1 LRPVSVHTH
10 ISASREEVF
19 DYVADL
25 AGRPAYCDHYMGD
38 FHLTRPNS
46 SGKGAAARFRL
57 DAPFSAQWAEIAV
70 AEHDRPR
77 RVAEAGAIGRLGRT
91 RFGAVYDFTSENPLL
106 TRVDLTTWS
115 EPGTRGD
122 ALRESLGIRRW
133 LRRQSQVALERLR
146 LIFEE
151 TPDAPLARVTV
162 AGFEPAKAPRF
173 GASVS
178 RGDLDRAATR
188 DG

>member
-1 LRPVSVHTH
+1 MHTH
-10 ISASREEVF
+10 ISAPRDEIF
-19 DYVADL
+19 DYIADL
-25 AGRPAYCDHYMGD
+25 AGRPAYCDHYMRD

-57 DAPFSAQWAEIAV
+57 SAPMAAQWAEIAV

-91 RFGAVYDFTSENPLL
+91 RFGAVYDLTSEHPQL

-122 ALRESLGIRRW
+122 ALRESLGVRRW
-133 LRRQSQVALERLR
+133 LKRQSKVSLERLR

-162 AGFEPAKAPRF
+162 AGFEPLRSPRF

-178 RGDLDRAATR
+178 RGDLGRAAQR